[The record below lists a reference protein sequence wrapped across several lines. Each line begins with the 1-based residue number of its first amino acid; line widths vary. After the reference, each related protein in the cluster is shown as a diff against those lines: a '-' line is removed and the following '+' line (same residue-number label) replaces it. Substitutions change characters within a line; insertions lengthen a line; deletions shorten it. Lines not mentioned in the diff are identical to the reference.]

1 MLREFVAGV
10 YERVNVANDRVIF
23 LDNIRSLMIIL
34 VLVLHASA
42 AYSRFVPWWYVADQ
56 AKNPLFDITV
66 TVLDI
71 FLMPVLFFISGYFAL
86 PSLNRRET
94 FDFIIAKFRRLG
106 IPLALIGVFIAPIMP
121 YIRYHARADQLV
133 GYLEYWLEQLKT
145 FPDLRPLHVSP
156 VEMATTTGYQDLFI
170 QHHLWFLSLLL
181 VFFMLF
187 AAGAS
192 VKRKFA
198 VSTDNV
204 HSGAV
209 PTVISMLGAMLFS
222 GLAASLFFA
231 LINLSSRDG
240 SWIRIGGL
248 LLFQPT
254 RVPLYAGL
262 FCLGIHAYSRN
273 WFVRRKLP
281 GATWTWLAASLGL
294 LLAFLTASGAFYDQ
308 TAPNTLYLALSHG
321 LLRTFLCLSLIGFFT
336 SLAYSCCNSPTRINR
351 SLAAS
356 SYDIY
361 LVHLPIVVLIQLAM
375 FFLNISPLFKFGV
388 VCLMSLIISWGMS
401 SFMIRQYPRVA
412 VAALLAVFSA
422 AVIFVL

>member
-1 MLREFVAGV
+1 MNGLNAEN
-10 YERVNVANDRVIF
+10 ERVIF
-23 LDNIRSLMIIL
+23 LDNIRSLMIIS

-42 AYSRFVPWWYVADQ
+42 AYSRFVPWWYVADH
-56 AKNPLFDITV
+56 AKNSLFDITG

-86 PSLNRRET
+86 PSLNRRGT

-106 IPLALIGVFIAPIMP
+106 IPLALVGVFIAPIMP
-121 YIRYHARADQLV
+121 YIRYHDRTDQPV
-133 GYLEYWLEQLKT
+133 GYLEYWLQQLKT
-145 FPDLRPLHVSP
+145 FLDLRPLHVSP
-156 VEMATTTGYQDLFI
+156 VEMVTTTGYQDIFI

-192 VKRKFA
+192 VKTKFSNLTER
-198 VSTDNV
+198 VN
-204 HSGAV
+204 SGNV
-209 PTVISMLGAMLFS
+209 PTASSMLGAMLFS
-222 GLAASLFFA
+222 GLAIASCFA

-240 SWIRIGGL
+240 AWIRIGGL

-262 FCLGIHAYSRN
+262 FCLGIYAYSRN
-273 WFVRRKLP
+273 WFVLRKLP
-281 GATWTWLAASLGL
+281 GTSWAWLAASLVL

-308 TAPNTLYLALSHG
+308 TATTTLYLALSHG

-336 SLAYSCCNSPTRINR
+336 SLAYSRWNSPTRINR

-361 LVHLPIVVLIQLAM
+361 LIHLPIVVLIQLAM
-375 FFLNISPLFKFGV
+375 FFLNISPLIKFGV
-388 VCLMSLIISWGMS
+388 VCMMSLMISWGLS
-401 SFMIRQYPRVA
+401 SLMIRPYPRVA
-412 VAALLAVFSA
+412 VTALLAVFSA
-422 AVIFVL
+422 AVIFVR